1 MVWGNVWAT
10 LLARQALNPR
20 KPALTTTRGFFIGCV
35 LGLMSASATAD
46 EGASAG
52 KIALQ
57 FGPYVHHWSPE
68 PEHNNAPWLIGLE
81 YESPARWIA
90 GASWLSNSF
99 DQATEYYY
107 AGRRWSI
114 DAISPDLY
122 VKLTAGALL
131 GYTGEYEDKIPLN
144 HKGVAFAVIP
154 ALGYQVDRY
163 NAQIAL
169 LGTAGFMITFGMDLF
184 SW

>member
-1 MVWGNVWAT
+1 MAWGNVSAT
-10 LLARQALNPR
+10 LLARQVFNPWQ
-20 KPALTTTRGFFIGCV
+20 PALTTTHGFLIGCA
-35 LGLMSASATAD
+35 LGLISATAAAD
-46 EGASAG
+46 AGTSAG
-52 KIALQ
+52 KVALQ

-81 YESPARWIA
+81 YESPERWIA

-99 DQATEYYY
+99 DQSTEYYY
-107 AGRRWSI
+107 AGKSWSI
-114 DAISPDLY
+114 DAISPNLY
-122 VKLTAGALL
+122 VKVTAGALL

-154 ALGYQVDRY
+154 ALGYQVGRY
-163 NAQIAL
+163 NAQVAL
-169 LGTAGFMITFGMDLF
+169 LGTAGFMVTFGMDLF